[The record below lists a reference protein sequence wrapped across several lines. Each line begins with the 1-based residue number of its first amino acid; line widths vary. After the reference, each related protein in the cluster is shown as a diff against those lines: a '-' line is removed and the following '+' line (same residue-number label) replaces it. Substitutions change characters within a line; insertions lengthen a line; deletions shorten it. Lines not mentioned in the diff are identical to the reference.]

1 MWNILKI
8 VLLTAYFSCVKA
20 INEQE
25 VLSAFVDVYDK
36 MYEIRD
42 DHAKQIEQ
50 LNNKDMEKTK
60 QIESLKLQLEEMKKR
75 IAPATCAEL
84 SNQGIVRDQEIFLDS
99 DGINYG
105 EKPVK
110 AFCSFP
116 SNNVT
121 FGEEKHVNI
130 THCEGQDCF
139 QSDFQVDNSTLNQM
153 QNVIEAS
160 TSCSQKW
167 LFNCVSASLKQTVSL
182 EFSYLHKLNIPRFKI
197 KKDHGPKNLPLGCN
211 FGPKLKPHVGRSAL
225 KN

>member
-1 MWNILKI
+1 MWNIMKI
-8 VLLTAYFSCVKA
+8 VLLTACFSCVKA

-50 LNNKDMEKTK
+50 LNTKDMEKTK
-60 QIESLKLQLEEMKKR
+60 QIESLKLQLEEMKKM

-139 QSDFQVDNSTLNQM
+139 QSDFQVDNSSLNQM
-153 QNVIEAS
+153 QNTIETS
-160 TSCSQKW
+160 TSCFQKW
-167 LFNCVSASLKQTVSL
+167 LFSCKSAPLKQPVSL
-182 EFSYLHKLNIPRFKI
+182 VFTYLLKLNTYTVKLRSVAC
-197 KKDHGPKNLPLGCN
+197 LGD
-211 FGPKLKPHVGRSAL
+211 
-225 KN
+225 